1 MRPSATS
8 HDVTVMVQKVHVEV
22 LVLVDSHRHLQL
34 LVGLFIERNVPSDGK
49 SKGTLVVNTGKI
61 TGAFLIMSYINVSM

>member
-1 MRPSATS
+1 MKKEFPKISFWQIFNMN
-8 HDVTVMVQKVHVEV
+8 VVF
-22 LVLVDSHRHLQL
+22 L
-34 LVGLFIERNVPSDGK
+34 LNANVPSDGK